1 MKRTVLVLG
10 AGGYVGRKLMDA
22 LSRCEDMQP
31 IACLRRQSST
41 MGHASV
47 CFDATDPVEL
57 EKHISGV
64 DVVVNCIG
72 SDPTVMK
79 HSAQA
84 LLQAARS
91 NGPLIV
97 HFSSMAVY
105 GSACGLLDENA
116 PLRGDIGA
124 YANAKVEIERL
135 MASYPRRI
143 ILRPGCI
150 YGPGSP
156 AWSSR
161 IARLLKARRL
171 GDLGAAGDGIANLV
185 YVDDVAAAV
194 IAGIRTPECAGRV
207 FNLAMKN
214 PPTWND
220 YFISFAKELGAVPVR
235 RIGEKM
241 LKAEGKVFAPALKI
255 LEILAGKL
263 PVSLD
268 LPPFMSPGLLSLFR
282 QDITLVSEK
291 AERELGLVWKD
302 LEIGLR
308 DSALFEEEKK

>member
-57 EKHISGV
+57 EKHISGI

-84 LLQAARS
+84 LLRAARS

-124 YANAKVEIERL
+124 YANAKVELECL
-135 MASYPRRI
+135 MASYSLRI
-143 ILRPGCI
+143 TLRLVRIHGPGC
-150 YGPGSP
+150 P
-156 AWSSR
+156 AWSTR
-161 IARLLKARRL
+161 FARPLIARRP
-171 GDLGAAGDGIANLV
+171 GAPGCSGV
-185 YVDDVAAAV
+185 
-194 IAGIRTPECAGRV
+194 G
-207 FNLAMKN
+207 
-214 PPTWND
+214 
-220 YFISFAKELGAVPVR
+220 
-235 RIGEKM
+235 
-241 LKAEGKVFAPALKI
+241 
-255 LEILAGKL
+255 
-263 PVSLD
+263 LD
-268 LPPFMSPGLLSLFR
+268 RHSVG
-282 QDITLVSEK
+282 
-291 AERELGLVWKD
+291 
-302 LEIGLR
+302 
-308 DSALFEEEKK
+308 

>member
-10 AGGYVGRKLMDA
+10 AGGYVGRKLMAA
-22 LSRCEDMQP
+22 LARCEDMQP
-31 IACLRRQSST
+31 IACLRRQSSAT
-41 MGHASV
+41 GYASV
-47 CFDATDPVEL
+47 CFDATDPTAL
-57 EKHISGV
+57 EKHLAGV
-64 DVVVNCIG
+64 DAVINCIG
-72 SDPTVMK
+72 SDPAVMRQ
-79 HSAQA
+79 SAQA
-84 LLQAARS
+84 LLRAAGSSR
-91 NGPLIV
+91 PLIV

-105 GSACGLLDENA
+105 GSSCGLVDENA

-135 MASYPRRI
+135 MAAYPRRI

-185 YVDDVAAAV
+185 HVDDVAAAV
-194 IAGIRTPECAGRV
+194 IAGIRAPECVGQV

-220 YFISFAKELGAVPVR
+220 YFISFAKALGAVPVR
-235 RIGEKM
+235 RIGERA
-241 LKAEGKVFAPALKI
+241 LKVESKVFAPALKI
-255 LEILAGKL
+255 CEILAGKL
-263 PVSLD
+263 PVSLT
-268 LPPFMSPGLLSLFR
+268 LPPFISPGLLSLFR

-291 AERELGLVWKD
+291 AERELGLIWTD
-302 LEIGLR
+302 LETSLR
-308 DSALFEEEKK
+308 DIAAVEGVSQ